1 MEDPTSAP
9 QTAAGWVRRWIDR
22 MLHGTHHHYRN
33 VLPDDPGRVL
43 SRALAL
49 FYSGVRL
56 EAPQAAALRQL
67 PADAIVVYASK
78 FKSDFAFLF
87 AYHRYRHLGL
97 RFPRIGLGG
106 RFFIWQPPSRMLR
119 ILLAHADRLLRHGRW
134 PDPYGSGFLR
144 DELLKAGTG
153 FFTLIQ
159 KNHLWQRFGKGPV
172 DPVEFLIRLQK
183 TTAQPVLVVPQ
194 IMFFG
199 KRPRR
204 AHPTVI
210 DMLFGPDDEP
220 GRLRRLAI
228 MFKQSG
234 NAFVEISPPI
244 SVQRFLERPDIA
256 PHVVEYQAA
265 ILRGEILAQINRHRQ
280 SITGPVLTSRAEL
293 RESILSGER
302 FQQTLQSHAQTHGM
316 ALAEVRMKAAQYLN
330 EIAAAY
336 SPSWI
341 LVYSHIVAW
350 LLRTLFDGLSMNP
363 EDLAAIKRMSLRGP
377 LVFIPSHKSHFD
389 YLLIS
394 YVLYQND
401 LPCPLVAAG
410 KNLSFWPMG
419 PLFRRGG
426 AFFIRRTFRGAV
438 LYSRTFTEYIH
449 KIIEEGYNVEQ
460 FIEGGRSRTGKLLL
474 PKLGLLSIL
483 LNACKNGACHDMTFV
498 PVSIGYDRVLEEKS
512 YLQEIEG
519 GTKQAENFWQ
529 VIRARKFLRKR
540 YGKVYLQ
547 FGDPISLQ
555 DLAARD
561 GQACTAMTPKEL
573 SRFCRRLAHRIAYEI
588 DRVSVA
594 TPHALAAAA
603 ILNAAR
609 ERFSFE
615 ELMSVAE
622 VYLNHLVAV
631 ETRIADT
638 LILDHRRAIAHALD
652 SYVQRRA
659 LEALK
664 LDPQDPAEEAGFV
677 LSEGKRPLLDYYKNN
692 CIAFFIPAA
701 FTALAILQKD
711 AFQFSASDLHTDYE
725 FLQSLFQFEFVFD
738 SDTPA
743 VQLMSRALKTFVD
756 DAVLIPHPSLPD
768 TCNVTAAGYR
778 KLKLFAMFLKTL
790 LESYGIVAHYLMQTP
805 YDPAEAK
812 DRIKKI
818 VALGRRM
825 HRRKELDPIEA
836 ISKITFENA
845 LEYFTAAG
853 IRGSDDRDLIAPLAA
868 AIHRALKHLQQ

>member
-9 QTAAGWVRRWIDR
+9 QTLAGRARRWIDR
-22 MLHGTHHHYRN
+22 ILHGTHHHYRN
-33 VLPDDPGRVL
+33 VLPDDPGPVL

-56 EAPQAAALRQL
+56 EELQAAALRQL

-87 AYHRYRHLGL
+87 AYHRYRRLGV

-119 ILLAHADRLLRHGRW
+119 ILLAHADSLLRHGRW
-134 PDPYGSGFLR
+134 PDPYDSGFLR

-159 KNHLWQRFGKGPV
+159 KTHFWQRFGKGPV

-204 AHPTVI
+204 AHPTLI

-220 GRLRRLAI
+220 GRLRRLAL

-256 PHVVEYQAA
+256 PHVAEYQAA

-280 SITGPVLTSRAEL
+280 SITGPVIKSRAEL

-316 ALAEVRMKAAQYLN
+316 AFAEVRMKAAGYLD

-336 SPSWI
+336 SLSWI

-363 EDLAAIKRMSLRGP
+363 ANLAAIKRMSLRGP

-394 YVLYQND
+394 YVLYHND

-483 LNACKNGACHDMTFV
+483 LNAYKNGACPDMVFV

-529 VIRARKFLRKR
+529 VVRARKFLRKR

-547 FGDPISLQ
+547 FGEPHLPAGPGGPRRSGLR
-555 DLAARD
+555 RD
-561 GQACTAMTPKEL
+561 
-573 SRFCRRLAHRIAYEI
+573 
-588 DRVSVA
+588 
-594 TPHALAAAA
+594 
-603 ILNAAR
+603 
-609 ERFSFE
+609 
-615 ELMSVAE
+615 
-622 VYLNHLVAV
+622 
-631 ETRIADT
+631 
-638 LILDHRRAIAHALD
+638 
-652 SYVQRRA
+652 
-659 LEALK
+659 
-664 LDPQDPAEEAGFV
+664 DPQGAE
-677 LSEGKRPLLDYYKNN
+677 PLL
-692 CIAFFIPAA
+692 P
-701 FTALAILQKD
+701 
-711 AFQFSASDLHTDYE
+711 
-725 FLQSLFQFEFVFD
+725 QSG
-738 SDTPA
+738 A
-743 VQLMSRALKTFVD
+743 
-756 DAVLIPHPSLPD
+756 PD
-768 TCNVTAAGYR
+768 R
-778 KLKLFAMFLKTL
+778 L
-790 LESYGIVAHYLMQTP
+790 
-805 YDPAEAK
+805 
-812 DRIKKI
+812 
-818 VALGRRM
+818 
-825 HRRKELDPIEA
+825 
-836 ISKITFENA
+836 
-845 LEYFTAAG
+845 
-853 IRGSDDRDLIAPLAA
+853 
-868 AIHRALKHLQQ
+868 

>member
-9 QTAAGWVRRWIDR
+9 QTAVGRTRRWIDR
-22 MLHGTHHHYRN
+22 FLQGTHHHYRN
-33 VLPDDPGRVL
+33 VLPDDPGPVL

-56 EAPQAAALRQL
+56 EEPQAAALRQL
-67 PADAIVVYASK
+67 PAEAIVVYTSK

-87 AYHRYRHLGL
+87 AYHRYRRLGV

-106 RFFIWQPPSRMLR
+106 RFFIWQSPSRVLR
-119 ILLAHADRLLRHGRW
+119 ILLAHADSLLRNGRW
-134 PDPYGSGFLR
+134 PDPYGTGFLR
-144 DELLKAGTG
+144 EELLKAGAG
-153 FFTLIQ
+153 FFTLIR
-159 KNHLWQRFGKGPV
+159 KKRIWQHFGKGPA
-172 DPVEFLIRLQK
+172 DPLEFLIELQK
-183 TTAQPVLVVPQ
+183 TTTQPVLVVPQ

-199 KRPRR
+199 RRPRR
-204 AHPTVI
+204 AHPTLI
-210 DMLFGPDDEP
+210 DMLFGSEEEP
-220 GRLRRLAI
+220 GRLRRLAA

-256 PHVVEYQAA
+256 PHVTEYQTA

-280 SITGPVLTSRAEL
+280 SITGPVLKSRAEL

-302 FQQTLQSHAQTHGM
+302 FQQTLQSHAQTHGIT
-316 ALAEVRMKAAQYLN
+316 LAEVRMKAAEYLN

-341 LVYSHIVAW
+341 LLYSHIVGW

-377 LVFIPSHKSHFD
+377 LVFIPSHRSHFD

-394 YVLYQND
+394 YVLYHND

-410 KNLSFWPMG
+410 NNLSFWPMG

-426 AFFIRRTFRGAV
+426 AFFIRRTFGGAV
-438 LYSRTFTEYIH
+438 LYSRTFAEYIH
-449 KIIEEGYNVEQ
+449 KILEEGHNVEQ

-483 LNACKNGACHDMTFV
+483 LNACKNGACPDLVFV

-529 VIRARKFLRKR
+529 VVRARKFLRKR

-555 DLAARD
+555 DLAVRNGLAS
-561 GQACTAMTPKEL
+561 AAMPSKEM
-573 SRFCRRLAHRIAYEI
+573 SRFCRSLAHRIAYDI

-609 ERFSFE
+609 ERFSFA
-615 ELMSVAE
+615 ELMSTAE
-622 VYLNHLVAV
+622 VYLNHLFAL

-664 LDPQDPAEEAGFV
+664 LDPQDPADSAGFV
-677 LSEGKRPLLDYYKNN
+677 LSEAKRPLLDYYKNN

-725 FLQSLFQFEFVFD
+725 SLQHLFQFEFVFD

-743 VQLMSRALKTFVD
+743 TQLMRRALKTFVD

-790 LESYGIVAHYLMQTP
+790 LESYGIVAHYLMQTS
-805 YDPAEAK
+805 YDATEAK

-825 HRRKELDPIEA
+825 HRRKEIENIEA
-836 ISKITFENA
+836 ISKIAFENA

-853 IRGSDDRDLIAPLAA
+853 IRGAGDRDRIDPTAA
-868 AIHRALKHLQQ
+868 AIQRALKHLQQ

>member
-1 MEDPTSAP
+1 MEDHTSAP
-9 QTAAGWVRRWIDR
+9 QAVAGRARRWLDR
-22 MLHGTHHHYRN
+22 ILHGTHHHYRN
-33 VLPDDPGRVL
+33 VLPIDPGLVL
-43 SRALAL
+43 SHALAL

-56 EAPQAAALRQL
+56 EEPQVAALRQL
-67 PADAIVVYASK
+67 PADAIVVYVSK

-87 AYHRYRHLGL
+87 AYHRYLHLGV

-106 RFFIWQPPSRMLR
+106 RFFIWQPPLRMLR
-119 ILLAHADRLLRHGRW
+119 ILLAHADSLLRHGRR

-144 DELLKAGTG
+144 DEVLKAGAG

-159 KNHLWQRFGKGPV
+159 KKHFWQRFGKGPV
-172 DPVEFLIRLQK
+172 DPVEFLISLQK
-183 TTAQPVLVVPQ
+183 STPQPVLVVPQ

-210 DMLFGPDDEP
+210 DMLFGPEDEP
-220 GRLRRLAI
+220 GRLRRLAA

-244 SVQRFLERPDIA
+244 SVQRFLERADIA
-256 PHVVEYQAA
+256 PHVAEYQAA

-280 SITGPVLTSRAEL
+280 SITGPVLKSRAEL
-293 RESILSGER
+293 RESILSGEH

-316 ALAEVRMKAAQYLN
+316 ALAEVRMKAAEYLN

-336 SPSWI
+336 SPNWI

-389 YLLIS
+389 YLLVS
-394 YVLYQND
+394 YVLYHND

-410 KNLSFWPMG
+410 KNLSFWPLG

-438 LYSRTFTEYIH
+438 LYSRTFAAYIH

-483 LNACKNGACHDMTFV
+483 LNARKNGACPDLVFV

-519 GTKQAENFWQ
+519 SAKQPENFWQ
-529 VIRARKFLRKR
+529 VVRARKFLRKR

-555 DLAARD
+555 DLTARD
-561 GQACTAMTPKEL
+561 GRDCAEMTPKEL
-573 SRFCRRLAHRIAYEI
+573 SIFCRSLAHRIAYDI

-594 TPHALAAAA
+594 TPHALTAAA

-622 VYLNHLVAV
+622 VYLNHLFAIK
-631 ETRIADT
+631 TRIADT

-652 SYVQRRA
+652 SYVQRKV

-664 LDPQDPAEEAGFV
+664 LDPQDSAESAGFV

-701 FTALAILQKD
+701 FTALAILQED

-725 FLQSLFQFEFVFD
+725 FLQNLFQFEFVFD
-738 SDTPA
+738 SDTPDG
-743 VQLMSRALKTFVD
+743 QLMRRTLKTFVD

-768 TCNVTAAGYR
+768 TYNVTAAGYR

-805 YDPAEAK
+805 DETAEAK

-825 HRRKELDPIEA
+825 HRRKELDHIEA
-836 ISKITFENA
+836 ISKIAFENA

-853 IRGSDDRDLIAPLAA
+853 IRGSEDLDLIDPPAA
-868 AIHRALKHLQQ
+868 AIHSALKHLQQ

>member
-9 QTAAGWVRRWIDR
+9 QTLAGRARRWIDR
-22 MLHGTHHHYRN
+22 ILHGTHHHYRN
-33 VLPDDPGRVL
+33 VMPDDPGPAL
-43 SRALAL
+43 ARALAL

-56 EAPQAAALRQL
+56 EELQVAALRQL

-87 AYHRYRHLGL
+87 AYHRYRRLGV

-119 ILLAHADRLLRHGRW
+119 ILLAHADSLLRHGRW
-134 PDPYGSGFLR
+134 PDPYDSGFLH
-144 DELLKAGTG
+144 DELLKAEAG

-159 KNHLWQRFGKGPV
+159 KTHFWQRFGKGPV

-204 AHPTVI
+204 ASPTLI
-210 DMLFGPDDEP
+210 DMLFGPEDEP
-220 GRLRRLAI
+220 GRLRRLAL

-256 PHVVEYQAA
+256 PHDAEYQAA

-280 SITGPVLTSRAEL
+280 SITGPVIKSRAEL

-302 FQQTLQSHAQTHGM
+302 FQQTLESHAQTHGM
-316 ALAEVRMKAAQYLN
+316 AFAEVRMKAAGYLD

-336 SPSWI
+336 SLSWI

-363 EDLAAIKRMSLRGP
+363 ANLAAIKRMSLRGP

-394 YVLYQND
+394 YVLYHND

-438 LYSRTFTEYIH
+438 LYSRTFAEYIH
-449 KIIEEGYNVEQ
+449 KILEEGYNVEQ

-483 LNACKNGACHDMTFV
+483 LNAYKNGACPDMVFV

-529 VIRARKFLRKR
+529 VVRARKFLRKR

-547 FGDPISLQ
+547 FGEPISLQ
-555 DLAARD
+555 DQAARD
-561 GQACTAMTPKEL
+561 GQACAEMTPKEL
-573 SRFCRRLAHRIAYEI
+573 SRFCRNLAHRIAYDI

-609 ERFSFE
+609 DRFSFE
-615 ELMSVAE
+615 ELMSVVE
-622 VYLNHLVAV
+622 VYLNHLFAV

-652 SYVQRRA
+652 SYVQRKA

-664 LDPQDPAEEAGFV
+664 LDPQDPAESAGFV
-677 LSEGKRPLLDYYKNN
+677 LSEGKRPLLDYYKNS

-711 AFQFSASDLHTDYE
+711 AFQFSAADLHTDYE
-725 FLQSLFQFEFVFD
+725 LLQNLFRFEFVFD
-738 SDTPA
+738 SDTPTPL
-743 VQLMSRALKTFVD
+743 LMRRALKTFVD

-768 TCNVTAAGYR
+768 TYNVTAAGYR

-805 YDPAEAK
+805 NDTGEPK

-825 HRRKELDPIEA
+825 HRHKEFDHIEA
-836 ISKITFENA
+836 ISKIAFENA

-853 IRGSDDRDLIAPLAA
+853 IRGSGDRDLIAPPAT
-868 AIHRALKHLQQ
+868 AIQRALKHLQQ